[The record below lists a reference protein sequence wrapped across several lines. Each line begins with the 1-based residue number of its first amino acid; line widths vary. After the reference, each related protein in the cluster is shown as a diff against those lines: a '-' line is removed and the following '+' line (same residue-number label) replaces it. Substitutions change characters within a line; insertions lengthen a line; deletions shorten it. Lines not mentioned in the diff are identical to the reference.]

1 VTQYAGRR
9 LLQIVPVIIL
19 VSIVVFAMMRLI
31 PGDPVLVLVGPD
43 APQEVV
49 DQMRIKMALDH
60 PMWEQY
66 LVWVRNIL
74 RGDLG
79 VSFINGYPVSRLI
92 NSKLP
97 ATMQLSAAALVVAL
111 LISLPTGIIS
121 ALQHGA
127 WPDHLATIFTSLAMG
142 IPSFWLGI
150 LLVILFSLKL
160 QLLPPSGYVSLT
172 ENPVTGL
179 KFIIMPALTLG
190 IYISAVF
197 ARFIRSSILETLFQ
211 DYVRTAYGK
220 GLSGRLV
227 VTRHVL
233 RNALIPV
240 VTVFGIQFG
249 ALLGGAV
256 ITETIFDW
264 PGVGRLLV
272 QSIQNRDYSIVQA
285 LILLAVMVYLVVN
298 LFTDLLYGAIDPR
311 VRRQ

>member
-1 VTQYAGRR
+1 MTQYAGRR